1 MAVDVTKRT
10 RAFINAHVICIIYIY
25 ILYIYVYY
33 IYASICQTV
42 ESQSHAIT
50 QVSIS
55 TRTQRIQ
62 SKITWYQ
69 SKSKQDKLEIWS
81 AQWST
86 IYIYIIY
93 ACCFCQFTQ

>member
-62 SKITWYQ
+62 SKITWHQ

-86 IYIYIIY
+86 IYI
-93 ACCFCQFTQ
+93 